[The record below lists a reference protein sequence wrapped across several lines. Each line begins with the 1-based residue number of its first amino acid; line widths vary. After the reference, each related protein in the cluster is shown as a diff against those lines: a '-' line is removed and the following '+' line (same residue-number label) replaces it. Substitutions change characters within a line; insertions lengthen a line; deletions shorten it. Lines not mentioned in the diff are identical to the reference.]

1 MLAKYG
7 ICARNAPV
15 TIRTKIVDGRFL
27 TITNANI
34 LLGFKE
40 NKPSAP
46 WLLLGLFLKTF
57 FYFSFLF
64 FKALLVLDKLE
75 ERRSLPGRAICPA
88 YLYIM
93 LILY

>member
-1 MLAKYG
+1 
-7 ICARNAPV
+7 
-15 TIRTKIVDGRFL
+15 
-27 TITNANI
+27 
-34 LLGFKE
+34 FKE

-75 ERRSLPGRAICPA
+75 ERRSLPCRAICPA
-88 YLYIM
+88 SCIRIHIAHTVLNVS
-93 LILY
+93 LTDK